1 MNWIP
6 ANAQNDTNMIG
17 IIMTAGQGL
26 RLRPHTNDRPKGM
39 VEVAGRP
46 MLEYVIAFAR
56 RVGVSR
62 IIVIGGFEAHTVK
75 KYLDE
80 KEPNI
85 QFVETDLRTKGNLG
99 TLMTALPTIDDSM
112 LLMNADHIY
121 GLAIADKVSAQ
132 CHDITAFCDTDR
144 TLGID
149 DMKVEAQ
156 NDAINTISKKLKKWT
171 HGYVGMTYV
180 DKTMLPQYKFTA
192 EQMLNESDGTVAVEA
207 ILGNLAAQGHRVAI
221 GDISHVGWLEIDTP
235 EELATAETSIKE
247 NPTRFTAQ

>member
-1 MNWIP
+1 MTP
-6 ANAQNDTNMIG
+6 RMIG
-17 IIMTAGQGL
+17 IIMSAGQGL

-39 VEVAGRP
+39 VEVSGRP

-56 RVGVSR
+56 RVGVDR

-75 KYLDE
+75 KYLNE

-99 TLMTALPTIDDSM
+99 TLMTALPTVDDSM

-121 GLAIADKVSAQ
+121 GVAIAEKIASQ
-132 CHDITAFCDTDR
+132 CRDITAFCDTDR
-144 TLGID
+144 LLGID
-149 DMKVEAQ
+149 DMKVEAK
-156 NDAINTISKKLKKWT
+156 DGAINKISKKLETWT
-171 HGYVGMTYV
+171 HGYVGMTYI

-235 EELATAETSIKE
+235 DELATAEKE
-247 NPTRFTAQ
+247 VLEHTQKYF